1 MNGNVQGGVQRCSL
15 GLDNLAAA
23 RLHQVGDRASNGLF
37 VLVRALMTRSKIGTH
52 MFSDTNSV
60 ESGSKGRASN
70 GYLGQDAS
78 LASEGIEQLYL
89 DPYKLLTRQCR
100 GPH

>member
-1 MNGNVQGGVQRCSL
+1 
-15 GLDNLAAA
+15 
-23 RLHQVGDRASNGLF
+23 
-37 VLVRALMTRSKIGTH
+37 